1 MLLIR
6 CPWCGDRNETEFHY
20 GGQAHVRHPEDPHA
34 LDDERWGRYL
44 FVRDNPRGEFAERWS
59 HSAGCRRWFTIRRD
73 TATNDTATN
82 AADSARDESGAGN
95 ASETRSDGPGD
106 RGNIGGS
113 GDIGDP
119 GDRGGDIPEARKSVA
134 P

>member
-34 LDDERWGRYL
+34 LDDQEWGRYL

-59 HSAGCRRWFTIRRD
+59 HSAGCRRWFNIRRD
-73 TATNDTATN
+73 TVTNGMGTNAMGPTAT
-82 AADSARDESGAGN
+82 AT
-95 ASETRSDGPGD
+95 SETNES
-106 RGNIGGS
+106 RGNIGQ
-113 GDIGDP
+113 
-119 GDRGGDIPEARKSVA
+119 GGEEIPEARKSVA

>member
-34 LDDERWGRYL
+34 LDDQQWGRYL

-59 HSAGCRRWFTIRRD
+59 HSAGCRRWFNIRRD
-73 TATNDTATN
+73 TVTNGTATGT
-82 AADSARDESGAGN
+82 SGEHGEIGN
-95 ASETRSDGPGD
+95 S
-106 RGNIGGS
+106 
-113 GDIGDP
+113 GDP
-119 GDRGGDIPEARKSVA
+119 GDRGNLGERGEGIPESRKSVA

>member
-34 LDDERWGRYL
+34 LDDQQWGRYL
-44 FVRDNPRGEFAERWS
+44 FVRDNPRGQFAERWS
-59 HSAGCRRWFTIRRD
+59 HSAGCRRWFSILRD
-73 TATNDTATN
+73 TVTN
-82 AADSARDESGAGN
+82 ATGPNEAGPNRAGTDETGTETSG
-95 ASETRSDGPGD
+95 RSGE
-106 RGNIGGS
+106 
-113 GDIGDP
+113 
-119 GDRGGDIPEARKSVA
+119 IPQARKSVA